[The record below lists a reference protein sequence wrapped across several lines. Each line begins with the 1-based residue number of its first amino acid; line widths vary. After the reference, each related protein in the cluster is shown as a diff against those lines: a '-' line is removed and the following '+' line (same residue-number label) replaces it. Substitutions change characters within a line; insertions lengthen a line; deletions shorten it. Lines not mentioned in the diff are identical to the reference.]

1 MRIRLARPEELPV
14 VGEVTVAAYA
24 PFLLGPDD
32 PYAARLRDTAARAGQ
47 AELWVAVRDDGHGP
61 AEVLGSV
68 TTCPPGSPWRE
79 IARPDEG
86 EFRMLSVAP
95 GAQGQGVGAALVEHV
110 LAHYRRAGARAVVLS
125 SLVEMA
131 AAHRLYA
138 RHGFTR
144 LPDRDWSPVPDVH
157 LIAFGTT
164 LGGTP

>member
-14 VGEVTVAAYA
+14 VGEGTVAAYA

-32 PYAARLRDTAARAGQ
+32 PYAARLRDTAARTGQ
-47 AELWVAVRDDGHGP
+47 AELWVAVSDDGHGP

-95 GAQGQGVGAALVEHV
+95 VAQGQGVGAALVEHV